1 LEYSLFAEEFN
12 KDQTL
17 KWIFKPSNQSQGK
30 GIQIITKLQQVKQLQ
45 QSLCQT
51 TSQFKQQIY
60 VISRYVE
67 NPFLIF
73 KKKFDLRTYVLVT
86 SFRPLKVWRYNEGFA
101 RVCFENYKSDNS
113 QDLYSHLTNVSFQ
126 KYSSK
131 YNEIHGGKWP
141 LKSLLFFLERVYGK

>member
-1 LEYSLFAEEFN
+1 
-12 KDQTL
+12 
-17 KWIFKPSNQSQGK
+17 
-30 GIQIITKLQQVKQLQ
+30 
-45 QSLCQT
+45 
-51 TSQFKQQIY
+51 
-60 VISRYVE
+60 VE